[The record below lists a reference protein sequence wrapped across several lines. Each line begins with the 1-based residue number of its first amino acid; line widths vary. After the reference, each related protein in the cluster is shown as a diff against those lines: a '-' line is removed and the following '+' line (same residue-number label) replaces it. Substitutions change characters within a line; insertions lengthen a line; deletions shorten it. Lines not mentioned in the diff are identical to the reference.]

1 MHSKILSDYLYT
13 KTELDLDLDE
23 IVDRF
28 FDDKGDILEMILIC
42 KNDPSQSEKIMRILG
57 DQLDEVTGDVIW
69 ETNHANY

>member
-1 MHSKILSDYLYT
+1 MHSKILSDYLYA

-28 FDDKGDILEMILIC
+28 FDDKVDILEMILIC
-42 KNDPSQSEKIMRILG
+42 KNDPSQSEKIMKILG

-69 ETNHANY
+69 EESHAKF